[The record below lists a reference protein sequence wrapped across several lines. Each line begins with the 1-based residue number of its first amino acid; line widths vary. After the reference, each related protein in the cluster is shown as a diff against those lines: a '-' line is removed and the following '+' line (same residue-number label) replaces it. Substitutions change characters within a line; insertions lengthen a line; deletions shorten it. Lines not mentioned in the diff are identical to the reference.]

1 MSQGWYGMVLGM
13 QVGTGLSLAGLASK
27 TKQQNRKPT
36 CRIHLDCKRAG
47 QGLDL
52 VLRREQPLGTRRGSK
67 EDLPD
72 PCIDSGR
79 RDTSLEV
86 PPEDEQGNVFFCCSI
101 DAQTQLFSHLHLVA
115 QILKFADFSYFQNL
129 NLEDKMFA
137 CCLIYSYH

>member
-1 MSQGWYGMVLGM
+1 MVWYGIGYAGRYHRAFLSRLG
-13 QVGTGLSLAGLASK
+13 QATWKVGWTFIIVGHHDQTANGPNKTGSQS
-27 TKQQNRKPT
+27 
-36 CRIHLDCKRAG
+36 
-47 QGLDL
+47 
-52 VLRREQPLGTRRGSK
+52 LGTRRGSK